1 MEEIR
6 KRLSH
11 IVRGSKSKLKDDD
24 VISFTFIADS
34 GSISY
39 DVDEVPDLMQ
49 VLKDLFEPDSLK
61 LEVYK
66 NSQLIRSYQL
76 IEKPKPLLNQNP
88 QTPNPQLN
96 YFPGM
101 MQGQPIQTAT
111 ATPIDM
117 DKFMNSIE
125 RLVSNVTQSQ
135 EKIVKDVIGEIKTTF
150 GNLQSITERQKTDLE
165 KFYQSIIEE
174 QRKYGKEQVEEE
186 RKFSSFK
193 AELEKQFGEMK
204 LEQVK
209 SHYEGM
215 IELEKS
221 RQNLTKDNSS
231 STINSL
237 KDYAGLVKDG
247 LTGAL
252 EVIEEHGDK
261 IEKVVNLYQSA
272 KATTVNPMDI
282 PAAG

>member
-24 VISFTFIADS
+24 VISFTFITDS

-39 DVDEVPDLMQ
+39 GVEEVPDLMQ

-76 IEKPKPLLNQNP
+76 IDKPKPVISQNQNFIPQAQP
-88 QTPNPQLN
+88 QTNFNFDLRE
-96 YFPGM
+96 
-101 MQGQPIQTAT
+101 
-111 ATPIDM
+111 
-117 DKFMNSIE
+117 FMSSME
-125 RLVSNVTQSQ
+125 RMVSGITTNQ
-135 EKIVKDVIGEIKTTF
+135 EKLVKEVFTEMKSQQSEFIG
-150 GNLQSITERQKTDLE
+150 LTEKQKKETE
-165 KFYQSIIEE
+165 KFYEE
-174 QRKYGKEQVEEE
+174 LLQDQ
-186 RKFSSFK
+186 RKFSKDVVESERETFK
-193 AELEKQFGEMK
+193 IRINQENEFWKRELDRKEEHFKTILDYEKQK
-204 LEQVK
+204 VL
-209 SHYEGM
+209 
-215 IELEKS
+215 
-221 RQNLTKDNSS
+221 LTKDSS
-231 STINSL
+231 SGTVNAL

-261 IEKVVNLYQSA
+261 IERVVNLYQSA

-282 PAAG
+282 PAEG